1 MLTIHFIHLR
11 NGNAVQRILA
21 GMYSMA
27 DEQILMA
34 KIYNIWYF
42 IVNQP
47 GANQIGYALVARGK
61 QYEDNRK
68 QQDRSPYLKG

>member
-27 DEQILMA
+27 GEQILMA
-34 KIYNIWYF
+34 KIYNAWYF
-42 IVNQP
+42 IEDQP
-47 GANQIGYALVARGK
+47 GADRIDSALVAGVK
-61 QYEDNRK
+61 QHADNGK
-68 QQDRSPYLKG
+68 QQDRSPYLKR